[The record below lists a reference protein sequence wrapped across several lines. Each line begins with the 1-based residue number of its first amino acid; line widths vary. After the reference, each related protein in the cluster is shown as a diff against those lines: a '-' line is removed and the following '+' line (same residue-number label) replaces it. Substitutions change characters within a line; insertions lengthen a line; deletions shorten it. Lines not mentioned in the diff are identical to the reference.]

1 MINLFKGSD
10 STHYQDMR
18 QRLQV
23 FLKKSKKNRKEMSS
37 KEPELY
43 AHFAEVW
50 QVRENHYH
58 KELPSQYIFLLTC
71 CYKKGC
77 PHPLCKEG
85 CLPQEVRWFPGGPT
99 VNQNLLPVPDPSRP
113 LGDSNCKSCPKT
125 CSGHF
130 LPPEQA
136 LESNE
141 TPMVYPPS
149 AVLKCFFHH

>member
-1 MINLFKGSD
+1 M
-10 STHYQDMR
+10 
-18 QRLQV
+18 
-23 FLKKSKKNRKEMSS
+23 
-37 KEPELY
+37 
-43 AHFAEVW
+43 
-50 QVRENHYH
+50 RENHYH
-58 KELPSQYIFLLTC
+58 KELPSQYIFILTC

-77 PHPLCKEG
+77 PHPFCKEG

-136 LESNE
+136 LESKE
-141 TPMVYPPS
+141 TPMVHPPS
-149 AVLKCFFHH
+149 AVLLFFSSLRGSKPTEAMLKRIAEKTLLPVCEVQLWLEHLQTVNEN